1 MEFKLNTKFKPTGD
15 QPHAIKQLVKNLT
28 SGIRDQV
35 LLGVTGS
42 GKSIT
47 PETPVVVKLNGKTTC
62 NPIGRFVDELFQKYP
77 DKIRVIE
84 DSEII
89 FTDSIKKEKYI
100 ETISLNPKNK
110 QTEWKAVTQLVRH
123 TSPKNLYE
131 VKTTCGR
138 EITVTGDHNFW
149 VLRKGKLTLM
159 PTKEVEKTDF
169 IPLPTDITTS
179 EKDLSHIDTLEVLNK
194 NMLFANANLF
204 VSRVLMQRKLS
215 EVIQAMGK
223 YYAFPRHKV
232 YQIMHGAYCGMP
244 ISTIDQISREFKIDT
259 CLEDF
264 NKMYL
269 HEIIEKNIEKSCWL
283 SNP

>member
-159 PTKEVEKTDF
+159 PTKEIKKTDF
-169 IPLPTDITTS
+169 IPLSKEITTE
-179 EKDLSHIDTLEVLNK
+179 EKDLSYINVLEILNK
-194 NMLFANANLF
+194 SVLFADANLF
-204 VSRVLMQRKLS
+204 ISKLLKTKKLS
-215 EVIQAMGK
+215 DVIEVMGE

-232 YQIMHGAYCGMP
+232 YQVVHGDYCGMP
-244 ISTIDQISREFKIDT
+244 VSTIAQMSQKFQIDT

-264 NKMYL
+264 NK
-269 HEIIEKNIEKSCWL
+269 I
-283 SNP
+283 